1 DFCTGSQRLSTAE
14 VDPDNFADGHET
26 HVAGYATGAR
36 SGVAKGAHIFSL
48 RTTWHDEND
57 RTNGGPAC
65 VNGGQN
71 GAVAAAFTWIK
82 DHGRHPGVINFSG
95 GHGTSDIQSAIQK
108 AITANFVVT
117 LSGNIGGDVTSNWG
131 RDVPEVA
138 LVVGGTDIND
148 RALNATGDYGA
159 ALALYAPAKALIGA
173 GKASNTDYSDPGI
186 YGDSWAAPFVA
197 GVAATYLQ
205 RHPQASPAIVRA
217 ATFHRAAGGRVTNP
231 GTSPNRLLQAFDS
244 F

>member
-1 DFCTGSQRLSTAE
+1 MHRTQKLERRCVVSFLPIRTYRGFRGTSLLLALVALFLARSRPAAFVSSSPLNWGLWRITAPDLAQARAKHEARYVADGTGVNVYIIGSGVLSTHKDFGGRVTYEGDFCTGSQRLSTAE

-48 RTTWHDEND
+48 RTTWHDEHD

-108 AITANFVVT
+108 AIAANFVVT
-117 LSGNIGGDVTSNWG
+117 
-131 RDVPEVA
+131 
-138 LVVGGTDIND
+138 
-148 RALNATGDYGA
+148 
-159 ALALYAPAKALIGA
+159 
-173 GKASNTDYSDPGI
+173 
-186 YGDSWAAPFVA
+186 
-197 GVAATYLQ
+197 
-205 RHPQASPAIVRA
+205 
-217 ATFHRAAGGRVTNP
+217 
-231 GTSPNRLLQAFDS
+231 
-244 F
+244 